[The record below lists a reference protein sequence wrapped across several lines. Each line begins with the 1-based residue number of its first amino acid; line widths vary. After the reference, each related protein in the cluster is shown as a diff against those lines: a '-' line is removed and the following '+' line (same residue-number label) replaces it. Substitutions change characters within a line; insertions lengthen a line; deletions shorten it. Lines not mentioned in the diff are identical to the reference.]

1 MKLMNQRQVS
11 LLVQEQVQRILFVD
25 MQVFNNLKVQHVRH
39 EENAK
44 VQDETAKLFTLLD
57 TMDLTRRN
65 HRMWMVTIYL
75 FLMATFLYLKPSI
88 AFGREGR
95 IRPFGATDREAT
107 VFPLW
112 WWVFIISVV
121 AYCMTVYLAGFRFT
135 S

>member
-1 MKLMNQRQVS
+1 MNIRVMAS
-11 LLVQEQVQRILFVD
+11 
-25 MQVFNNLKVQHVRH
+25 
-39 EENAK
+39 ENAFLLGSTYAGAALI
-44 VQDETAKLFTLLD
+44 VFGAELFTLLH

-65 HRMWMVTIYL
+65 HRMWMITIYL
-75 FLMATFLYLKPSI
+75 FLIAGFLYLKPSI

-112 WWVFIISVV
+112 WWVFVISVV
-121 AYCMTVYLAGFRFT
+121 AYCATVYLAGFRFT